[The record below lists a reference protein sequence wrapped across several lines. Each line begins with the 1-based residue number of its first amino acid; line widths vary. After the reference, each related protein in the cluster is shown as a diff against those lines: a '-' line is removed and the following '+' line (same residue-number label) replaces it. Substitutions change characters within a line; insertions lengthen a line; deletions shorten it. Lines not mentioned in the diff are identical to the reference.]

1 MNATREQITGLIG
14 QGRSTEAI
22 ARELGCDKG
31 RVRGIRQDLGVPNAV
46 RQLLTL
52 EEKWRARTRPVD
64 GGHLEWV
71 GEHVGKGGT
80 PVMRYREKSFT
91 AAAIAFRIRHG
102 RAPQGYAIA
111 DCGHQ
116 HCVAPEHVLDGP
128 GRTRTREQ
136 LRYLSGGRQRPARC
150 RRGHDQG
157 VHGTLSADGRSSY
170 CKACKA
176 DRRAGAVA

>member
-1 MNATREQITGLIG
+1 MNATREQITELIG

-52 EEKWRARTRPVD
+52 EEKWRARTRLVD
-64 GGHLEWV
+64 GGHLEWL
-71 GEHVGKGGT
+71 GEHVGT

-102 RAPQGYAIA
+102 RDPQGYAIA

-116 HCVAPEHVLDGP
+116 HCVAPDHVDDEP
-128 GRTRTREQ
+128 GRKRTREQ
-136 LRYLSGGRQRPARC
+136 LRYLSGGRARPMVC
-150 RRGHDQG
+150 VNGHDQG
-157 VHGTLSADGRSSY
+157 VHGAFGTDGRRAY

-176 DRRAGAVA
+176 ARRAGAVA